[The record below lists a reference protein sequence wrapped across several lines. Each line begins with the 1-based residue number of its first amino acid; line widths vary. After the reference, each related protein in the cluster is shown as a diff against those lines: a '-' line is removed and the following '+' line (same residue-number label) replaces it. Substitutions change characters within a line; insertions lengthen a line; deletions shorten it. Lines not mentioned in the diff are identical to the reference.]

1 MTNAPLQKLKL
12 SAKRVHASLTGAPTE
27 TNQQHWQPSPES
39 QQAPYVPVHTPF
51 GPVLSMPQRAADN
64 QGNYPPPQTGPRVPH
79 NKKPLPRNQLQ
90 HLQTGP
96 ADPHPTRWNFP
107 NYLDNPN
114 CKWLTVLKEMYNNPL
129 SFPASLSPEAGL
141 LVHALVRNIR
151 PKRIIE
157 TGTFIGMSTLWIA
170 SALHEN
176 NDGGIIHTFDNF
188 GPIEKGPWRDAE
200 LKENRLEFVASILA
214 KAGLADRVRLHVGNS
229 SFELRATHKELQQAG
244 GVELAFL
251 DADHGI
257 TGVQQDFYATE
268 PVLKTGGFIL
278 FHDTFP
284 EMCGGHEGPR
294 HLLDN
299 INNTAQGLYEKTDLY
314 LGPLNY
320 GLGLLRRLA

>member
-1 MTNAPLQKLKL
+1 MNNPSLQKLKL
-12 SAKRVHASLTGAPTE
+12 SAKRVHASLTGTPSD
-27 TNQQHWQPSPES
+27 QLHWQPSPES
-39 QQAPYVPVHTPF
+39 QSRPYVPVTTPY
-51 GPVLSMPQRAADN
+51 GTVLSMPTRAADTS
-64 QGNYPPPQTGPRVPH
+64 GAYPPPQAGPRVPSH
-79 NKKPLPRNQLQ
+79 KKPLPREHLQ
-90 HLQTGP
+90 HLKTGP
-96 ADPHPTRWNFP
+96 DNPHPTRWTFP
-107 NYLDNPN
+107 AYLDNPH
-114 CKWLTVLKEMYNNPL
+114 CQWLNVLKEMYNNPL

-151 PKRIIE
+151 PKRVIE

-170 SALHEN
+170 AALHEN

-188 GPIEKGPWRDAE
+188 EPIEKGPWRDAE
-200 LKENRLEFVASILA
+200 LKENRLDFVATLLA
-214 KAGLADRVRLHVGNS
+214 KAKLAERVRLHVGNS
-229 SFELRATHKELQQAG
+229 SFELRATHKELHEAG

-257 TGVQQDFYATE
+257 TGVQQDFFATE

-294 HLLDN
+294 HILDN
-299 INNTAQGLYEKTDLY
+299 INTYAQGLYEKTDLY
-314 LGPLNY
+314 LSPLNY